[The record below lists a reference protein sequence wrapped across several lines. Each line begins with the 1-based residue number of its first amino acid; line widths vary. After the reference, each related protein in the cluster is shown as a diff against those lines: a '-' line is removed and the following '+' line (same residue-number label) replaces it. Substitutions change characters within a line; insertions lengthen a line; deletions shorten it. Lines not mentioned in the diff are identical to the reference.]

1 MKVLVVNAG
10 SSSVKC
16 SLIETGSSLTLLT
29 AIVERI
35 GIPGT
40 RLKASTADNRRQESA
55 VPHVKETAQAL
66 REIANAMTSGPTQVL
81 AKLEEI
87 DAVGHRVVQGGPRFT
102 DTVVIDREVK
112 EEIRRLCPLAPL
124 HNPAN
129 LAGIEAAEQILPGKP
144 QVAVFDTA
152 FHATIPP
159 RAHLYGLPLGLASAR
174 MLRRYGFHGTSHR
187 YVSERVRE
195 MLGPERSRRI
205 VTAHVGNG
213 VSLTA
218 VLDGKSVDTTMGFTP
233 LEGVVMGTRSGSV
246 DPALV
251 LHLIQNGMSPKDV
264 DRLLNKES
272 GLLGM
277 AGIGSGDL
285 RDVLSARRNGVESA
299 AIAFDVYVYR
309 IAVAVGALAVPL
321 GGLDAL
327 AFTAGAG
334 ENSAELRAAVASY
347 LVHLGIELDPAK
359 NASASGDCD
368 ISSERARCR
377 TLVVR
382 TQEDALIARE
392 TARIISDRRS

>member
-16 SLIETGSSLTLLT
+16 SLVDTDSARTLSNS
-29 AIVERI
+29 IVERI

-40 RLKASTADNRRQESA
+40 RLKAVAADGRREERECPRASSA
-55 VPHVKETAQAL
+55 GPAL
-66 REIANAMTSGPTQVL
+66 EEIARALTSGPAAVL
-81 AKLEEI
+81 ADLGEI
-87 DAVGHRVVQGGPRFT
+87 EAVGHRVVQGGPQFT
-102 DTVVIDREVK
+102 KTVVIDERAKAAIRE
-112 EEIRRLCPLAPL
+112 LCPLAPL

-129 LAGIEAAEQILPGKP
+129 LAGIEAAERLLPGRP
-144 QVAVFDTA
+144 QAAVFDTA

-159 RAHLYGLPLGLASAR
+159 KAHLYGLPLAFASAR
-174 MLRRYGFHGTSHR
+174 RLRRYGFHGTSHR
-187 YVSERVRE
+187 YVSERCRE
-195 MLGPERSRRI
+195 MLGRERARRL
-205 VTAHVGNG
+205 VTAHIGNG

-218 VLDGKSVDTTMGFTP
+218 VLDGRSVDTTMGFTP

-251 LHLIQNGMSPKDV
+251 LFLVEGGMAPKDV

-285 RDVLSARRNGVESA
+285 RDVLAARDKGNESA
-299 AIAFDVYVYR
+299 ATAFDVYVYR
-309 IAVAVGALAVPL
+309 IAVAVGALAVAL

-334 ENSAELRAAVASY
+334 ENSPPLRAAVASY
-347 LVHLGIELDPAK
+347 LAHLGVELDPAK
-359 NASASGDCD
+359 NDSASGDCD
-368 ISSERARCR
+368 ISAPEARCR

-382 TQEDALIARE
+382 TQEDLLIARE
-392 TARIISDRRS
+392 TARAVSAR